1 MPKSASYESQL
12 CYLYL
17 ASAVPLLFLLI
28 ITMLL
33 TDISVWLV
41 ALCALLGVIVLTWST
56 LYIKQKV
63 VYQLRTQTNLVE
75 ALAQGDYTLRAHT
88 GAHENELTPLF
99 NAINR
104 LAERLST
111 QRWQSAESQQL
122 VQTVL
127 EHIDVAILA
136 IDDQQTIALSNP
148 AAQALFALDDTHTK
162 QALPKALAAVSQLA
176 SGHSQVIELPV
187 ALQTKRYNV
196 HAEKYLSEGKAYKLL
211 FITDVHSLLR
221 SEERHAWQRL
231 IRVMSH
237 EINNSLSPITSISQT
252 LVKIVNKRCEPAIQ
266 APLTENLNF
275 IQHRASELSKFIES
289 YNQLARLPEPERK
302 TCSLHALIA
311 NCQKLF
317 PQCEFNL
324 LNAHDLS
331 LCVDPVQFEQ
341 LFINLFKNACDA
353 AEQANVNCQ
362 IEIDWQLINQQV
374 RITICDNGT
383 GIKNTDNLF
392 VPFYSTKQQ
401 GSGIGLVLCQQIIE
415 AHQGRLSLH
424 NRQTQPGCCAVLAL
438 GYS

>member
-28 ITMLL
+28 VTMLL

-104 LAERLST
+104 LAERLSA

-136 IDDQQTIALSNP
+136 IDDKQTIALSNP
-148 AAQALFALDDTHTK
+148 AAQTLFALDDTRTK
-162 QALPKALAAVSQLA
+162 QTLPKALAVVSQLE
-176 SGHSQVIELPV
+176 SGQSQVIELPV

-196 HAEKYLSEGKAYKLL
+196 HAEQYLSEGKAFKLL

-252 LVKIVNKRCEPAIQ
+252 LAKIVNKRCEPDIQ
-266 APLTENLNF
+266 APLIENLNF
-275 IQHRASELSKFIES
+275 IQHRAGELSKFIES

-302 TCSLHALIA
+302 TCSLHSLIA

-317 PQCEFNL
+317 PQCEFIL

-353 AEQANVNCQ
+353 AEQANVDCQ

-374 RITICDNGT
+374 RITICDNGI

-424 NRQTQPGCCAVLAL
+424 NRQTQQGCCAAL
-438 GYS
+438 TLEQL